1 MNNVDL
7 FVILDNVKYRKNYFQ
22 NRNIFLNNSGN
33 EEWFGVSV
41 PKNSTSK
48 LIKDV
53 ITVDNNLNHWR
64 TKVIKK
70 IQNNMGINM
79 ENVYLYDKL
88 IDINIKSIEWC
99 REKMGI
105 KTPMV
110 YSSSL
115 FSNGSKSSLLVDIC
129 KKTNAKT
136 YLSGPSG
143 KDYLDIDMFL
153 KEEINVEF
161 FEPKVSNYYSM
172 LYNLSK

>member
-1 MNNVDL
+1 
-7 FVILDNVKYRKNYFQ
+7 
-22 NRNIFLNNSGN
+22 
-33 EEWFGVSV
+33 
-41 PKNSTSK
+41 
-48 LIKDV
+48 
-53 ITVDNNLNHWR
+53 
-64 TKVIKK
+64 
-70 IQNNMGINM
+70 MGINM

-136 YLSGPSG
+136 S
-143 KDYLDIDMFL
+143 
-153 KEEINVEF
+153 
-161 FEPKVSNYYSM
+161 
-172 LYNLSK
+172 